1 MSATVWIHLISLS
14 LYALATAA
22 LALYF
27 VPRARAQNDPQ
38 HRLASI
44 VAVMK
49 VYDPFSIAILGV
61 IIMTGAFA
69 LTSLK
74 DALRERFF
82 QVMGP
87 LLIWKLGITFVV
99 IIIACYLAF
108 GLGNRLVGRVEL
120 EEQPTAAWISSM
132 LARIQVVSVSIVA
145 LCGAAAWIATS
156 W

>member
-1 MSATVWIHLISLS
+1 VSATVWIHLVSLG

-22 LALYF
+22 LAIYF
-27 VPRARAQNDPQ
+27 VPRARAQSDRRR
-38 HRLASI
+38 RLASAA
-44 VAVMK
+44 AVMK
-49 VYDPFSIAILGV
+49 IYDPFSIAILGV

-69 LTSLK
+69 LTSVK

-82 QVMGP
+82 EVMGP
-87 LLIWKLGITFVV
+87 VLIWKLTITFVV

-120 EEQPTAAWISSM
+120 DEQPADAWISSM
-132 LARIQVVSVSIVA
+132 LLRIQIVSVLIVA
-145 LCGAAAWIATS
+145 LCAAAAWIATS